1 MFYPHLEPL
10 NRNFTST
17 TPSTTLKH
25 LSKLDPKSAPGICGI
40 ESEIFVY
47 CANVLAIPL
56 TNLFNV
62 CIESNCVP
70 DEWKISYITPIYK
83 GKGSKSSPDN
93 YRPISV
99 LPPIDKI
106 FEAIIGDQIK
116 NFYESK

>member
-25 LSKLDPKSAPGICGI
+25 LPKLDPKSAPGICGI

-70 DEWKISYITPIYK
+70 DEWKISYITPLYK

-93 YRPISV
+93 LTYFCITTNR
-99 LPPIDKI
+99 
-106 FEAIIGDQIK
+106 
-116 NFYESK
+116 